1 MNAFTKVNLLARS
14 AVRTRT
20 YATEAFAQV
29 TVRDAL
35 RDAMAEEMRRDSD
48 VFVLGE
54 EVGQYNGAY
63 KVTRGLLDEFGP
75 KRVVDTPITE
85 MGFTGLAVGAAMEGL
100 KPICEFMTFN
110 FAMQS
115 IDHIINSA
123 AKSHYMSGG
132 RLKSSIVFRGANGQA
147 SSVGAQHSQ
156 CYAAWYGHIPGLK
169 VLSPYD
175 AEDCRGLL
183 KAAIRD
189 PDPVVF
195 LENELL
201 YGESFPVSE
210 AYSDENF
217 LLKIGKAHIAR
228 PGSDVTI
235 VAHSLP
241 VGQALEAAAE
251 LEKEGIS
258 CEVIN
263 LRSIRPLDM
272 DTIIDSVKKTH
283 RIVTVESGWCHFGVG
298 AEIAAGLME
307 SEAFDYLDAP
317 VSRVAS
323 VDVPLPYNKTLEA
336 MAQPQVPGIIK
347 AVKGVLYRNN

>member
-1 MNAFTKVNLLARS
+1 MNVLRMQRLFKPVQAH
-14 AVRTRT
+14 TRM
-20 YATEAFAQV
+20 YASEAFAQV

-35 RDAMAEEMRRDSD
+35 RDAMAEEMRRDPD
-48 VFVLGE
+48 VFLLGE

-63 KVTRGLLDEFGP
+63 KVTRNLLDEFGP
-75 KRVVDTPITE
+75 KRVIDTPITE
-85 MGFTGLAVGAAMEGL
+85 MGFTGIAVGAAMEGL

-115 IDHIINSA
+115 IDHIVNSA
-123 AKSHYMSGG
+123 AKGHYMSGG
-132 RLKSSIVFRGANGQA
+132 RLRCPIVFRGANGQA
-147 SSVGAQHSQ
+147 SGVGAQHSQ
-156 CYAAWYGHIPGLK
+156 CYAAWFGHIPGLK
-169 VLSPYD
+169 VVSPYD

-183 KAAIRD
+183 KSAIRD

-195 LENELL
+195 LENELI
-201 YGESFPVSE
+201 YGESFPVSKE
-210 AYSDENF
+210 YANEDF
-217 LLKIGKAHIAR
+217 TLPIGKAHIAKE
-228 PGSDVTI
+228 GSDCTI

-272 DTIIDSVKKTH
+272 ETVINSVKKTH
-283 RIVTVESGWCHFGVG
+283 RIVTVESGWAHFGVG

-323 VDVPLPYNKTLEA
+323 VDVPLPYTKTLEA
-336 MAQPQVPGIIK
+336 KCQPQVYGIVN
-347 AVKGVLYRNN
+347 AVKGVLYRND